1 MIVSMR
7 NRAIVLPMRLLFA
20 FLGMV
25 GIVHAEISVNADSAR
40 DQKRP
45 NIVLILADDLG
56 YTDLGSFGGEIAT
69 PTIDSLATEGIRFTN
84 YHTAA

>member
-1 MIVSMR
+1 M
-7 NRAIVLPMRLLFA
+7 LTLLG
-20 FLGMV
+20 LV
-25 GIVHAEISVNADSAR
+25 GSVHSDEGGSGSQIR
-40 DQKRP
+40 DLKRP